1 MKKPKL
7 RRALILITLF
17 SSVVFGVWIIM
28 STLNQSLM
36 FFYTPTELLESIPLK
51 KEIKIGGV
59 VKANS
64 VKKNLDDDK
73 FLITFTLTDCV
84 NEVAVHYNGLLPSL
98 FREEQAI
105 IAVGELNN
113 DYFLASKLLAKHDEN
128 YVPKELKDTLPK
140 NSPCNPKN
148 FKP

>member
-1 MKKPKL
+1 MKKTKL
-7 RRALILITLF
+7 RRALILTFLF
-17 SSVVFGVWIIM
+17 SSVVFGVWIIA

-36 FFYTPTELLESIPLK
+36 FFYTPTELLENIPAK

-64 VKKNLDDDK
+64 VKKNIDQHK
-73 FLITFTLTDCV
+73 FLITFILTDCI
-84 NEVAVHYNGLLPSL
+84 NEVTVHYNGLLPSL

-105 IAVGELNN
+105 IAVGKMNGN
-113 DYFLASKLLAKHDEN
+113 HFLASKLLAKHDEN
-128 YVPKELKDTLPK
+128 YIPKELKEMIPK

>member
-1 MKKPKL
+1 MKKTKL
-7 RRALILITLF
+7 RRALILTALF
-17 SSVVFGVWIIM
+17 SSVIFGVWIIT

-36 FFYTPTELLESIPLK
+36 FFYTPTELLENTTVT
-51 KEIKIGGV
+51 KELKIGGV

-64 VKKNLDDDK
+64 VKKNIDNDK
-73 FLITFTLTDCV
+73 FLITFTLTDCS
-84 NEVAVHYNGLLPSL
+84 NEVEVHYNGLLPSL

-105 IAVGELNN
+105 IAVGKMDG
-113 DYFLASKLLAKHDEN
+113 DYFSASKLLAKHDEN